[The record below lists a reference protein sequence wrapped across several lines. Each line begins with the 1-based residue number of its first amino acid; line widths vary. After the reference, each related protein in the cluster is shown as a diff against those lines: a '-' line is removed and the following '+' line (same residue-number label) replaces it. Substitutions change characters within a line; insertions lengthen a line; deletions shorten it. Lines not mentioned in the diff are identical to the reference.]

1 MRNCKLSNCQIITA
15 CLVSVLLFAGCKGHM
30 AGNLDIVG
38 DCRIESLVLDEQYAG
53 TIDVPAR
60 TVTVYVPEGYAVSAM
75 VLSQLSV
82 SAGATADVNVG
93 DSLNLLT
100 NRAIVVTNGDVYQE
114 WTLMVR
120 FAKAQITS
128 FVLNSRYVG
137 GINQEDK
144 TIRVYV
150 PSSENITAMTP
161 VIKVSDGAVVSPES
175 GVPADFSKPVTYTVS
190 NQTLTNVYTVH
201 VDKMDAPAALFVG
214 TAATIEQLLPEER
227 RACDW
232 MLSEIEQAQYCSLT
246 DFAGGKVE
254 LSACKVIWWHFH
266 RDGGVDG
273 KAAFENAAPEAVA
286 AVAAFQKYI
295 DNGGTL
301 LLSRYATYLP
311 GYLSL
316 NGNNPTDRFPNNCW
330 GGNEDNPETTNEPW
344 CFFAVDANHPLFADL
359 AKGTDPA
366 TIYTCDAGY
375 RITNSTAQWHIGD
388 DWGGYPTLTDFEQ
401 LTHAQPLAKGG
412 DGAVVVWEYVHTA
425 DKPAIL
431 CIGTGCYDWYSVDG
445 VYTGYHSNIDQMTLN
460 AINYLTT
467 DH

>member
-1 MRNCKLSNCQIITA
+1 MKNYKLSTCQIIIA
-15 CLVSVLLFAGCKGHM
+15 CLASLLLCTGCKGHI
-30 AGNLDIVG
+30 AGNLDIIG
-38 DCRIESLVLDEQYAG
+38 DCLIETLVLDEQYAG
-53 TIDVPAR
+53 TIDASAR
-60 TVTVYVPEGYAVSAM
+60 TVTVYVPEGYSVSAM
-75 VLSQLSV
+75 VLSSLSV
-82 SAGATADVNVG
+82 SEGATADVREG
-93 DSLNLLT
+93 DSLNMLT
-100 NRAIVVTNGDVYQE
+100 NRAIVVTNGDVYLE
-114 WTLMVR
+114 WTLIVR

-137 GINQEDK
+137 GINQEEK

-150 PSSENITAMTP
+150 PSSENTAAMTP
-161 VIKVSDGAVVSPES
+161 VIKVSDGAVVTPES
-175 GVPADFSKPVTYTVS
+175 GVPTDFSAPVAYTVT
-190 NQTLTNVYTVH
+190 NQTLTNVYTVY

-232 MLSEIEQAQYCSLT
+232 MLAEVEQAQYCSLT
-246 DFAGGKVE
+246 DFANGKVE

-273 KAAFENAAPEAVA
+273 KSAFESAAPEAVA

-330 GGNEDNPETTNEPW
+330 GGNEESPETTNEPW
-344 CFFAVDANHPLFADL
+344 SFFAVDANHPLFAEL

-388 DWGGYPTLTDFEQ
+388 DWGGYPTLADFEQ

-412 DGAVVVWEYVHTA
+412 DGAVVVWEYAHTA
-425 DKPAIL
+425 DKPAVL
-431 CIGTGCYDWYSVDG
+431 CIGTGCYDWYSIDE
-445 VYTGYHSNIDQMTLN
+445 VYAGYHSNIDQMTLN

-467 DH
+467 NL